1 VPETKDKMI
10 SETMKSL
17 PRIFEAIRD
26 YSKNVSAKFGVTG
39 PQLRVLETIAQDGS
53 LPLGELSRKMYLHP
67 STISGVIDRL
77 EDKRYVARVRDSNTG
92 DRRIINVQLTLKGKR
107 LVSKAPNPIQGKMLY
122 GLRKLKKGELN
133 IIHQSVQ
140 KLVKIIEDQSLKVT
154 FFQ

>member
-1 VPETKDKMI
+1 MI

-140 KLVKIIEDQSLKVT
+140 KLVEIIEDQSLKVT

>member
-140 KLVKIIEDQSLKVT
+140 KLVEIIEDQSLKVT